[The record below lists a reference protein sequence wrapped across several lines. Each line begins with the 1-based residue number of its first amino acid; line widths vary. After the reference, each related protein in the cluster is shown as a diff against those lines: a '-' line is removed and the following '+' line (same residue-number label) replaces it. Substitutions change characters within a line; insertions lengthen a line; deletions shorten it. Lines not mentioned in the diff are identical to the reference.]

1 MGLDI
6 TAYSHIEDIGVPP
19 EGFEWWELDVLHLC
33 ADNHDSFHRSGRSLI
48 NNHLYRET
56 DESRSTGFRAGS
68 YSSYNYWRSDLAK
81 FTTGHTVESYW
92 GTEGDINLP
101 FYELINFTDCDGV
114 IGWEAAADLLTDFND
129 HYDAYTQTHEAWD
142 TNLYECWT
150 EACKVASDNGL
161 IWFH

>member
-1 MGLDI
+1 M
-6 TAYSHIEDIGVPP
+6 
-19 EGFEWWELDVLHLC
+19 LHLC
-33 ADNHDSFHRSGRSLI
+33 ADNHDSFHRSGRGLI